1 MSREINRKSICSE
14 PNNGLS
20 CNMQDAQN
28 FEVGFN
34 ANLLVAEDNPVN
46 QEVAKMMLE
55 VMGCRVDVA
64 ENGIQAVELAM
75 ERHYDVILM
84 DCQMPEMDG
93 YEASRVIRER
103 EAAGNGEDGARR
115 PVTIIAITGNS
126 TNYDRD
132 QCLSMGMNDLLRK
145 PYTIEELREILARW
159 LPAGVSAGAAAPPAK
174 GMETPVISESSPID
188 LKLLDNIRSLQREG
202 AQDILAKV
210 IDHYLSQSPDTIRKL
225 NEAVAANDG
234 ELIRAIA
241 HRFKSGSA
249 NLGALRLAEICG
261 VMESSASVNTM
272 AVNKEILTELEG
284 EYEAVRIAL
293 AAVRRGETQ

>member
-1 MSREINRKSICSE
+1 MSREINRNSGCPE

-20 CNMQDAQN
+20 CNRQDAHN
-28 FEVGFN
+28 IEVGFN

-55 VMGCRVDVA
+55 VMGCRVDLA
-64 ENGIQAVELAM
+64 ENGIQAVELSM
-75 ERHYDVILM
+75 GTPYDLILM

-93 YEASRVIRER
+93 FEASRLIRER
-103 EAAGNGEDGARR
+103 EAAGKAQKGAPR

-126 TNYDRD
+126 TDQDRD
-132 QCLSMGMNDLLRK
+132 LCLSMGMDDFLRK

-159 LPAGVSAGAAAPPAK
+159 LPVGVSAGAAAPPAR

-202 AQDILAKV
+202 APDILAKV

-234 ELIRAIA
+234 ELIRAIV

-272 AVNKEILTELEG
+272 AVNKEILAKLEC
-284 EYEAVRIAL
+284 EYEAVMIAL
-293 AAVRRGETQ
+293 AAVRRGGTQ